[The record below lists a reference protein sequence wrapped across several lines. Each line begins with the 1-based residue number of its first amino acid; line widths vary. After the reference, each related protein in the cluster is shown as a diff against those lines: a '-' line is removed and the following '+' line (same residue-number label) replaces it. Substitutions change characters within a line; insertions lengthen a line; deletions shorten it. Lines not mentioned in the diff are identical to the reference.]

1 MTLLP
6 HHLDFD
12 DATFVS
18 MGADWP
24 DESASA
30 SIDFSF
36 DIDLSLER
44 RCDFSFQ
51 ITHLSSHLICCLGM
65 ESGTFFFSAES
76 RINRCNG

>member
-6 HHLDFD
+6 HLDFD
-12 DATFVS
+12 DASFVS

-24 DESASA
+24 YESASA

-36 DIDLSLER
+36 NIDFSLEGR
-44 RCDFSFQ
+44 WDFSFE
-51 ITHLSSHLICCLGM
+51 ITHLPSHRIWCLGM
-65 ESGTFFFSAES
+65 GSGTFCFPAES